1 MVSFLSSTLIY
12 SFPVC
17 PHKVKMLSVADSM
30 NTAVTGLQLVLV
42 SIFQMVKNIAVV
54 MKSFFFFIFHYSQT
68 WFLPQIFACFKPVIL
83 RML

>member
-54 MKSFFFFIFHYSQT
+54 MKSFFFKFSTIHKLGSCRRY
-68 WFLPQIFACFKPVIL
+68 LHVL
-83 RML
+83 NL

>member
-54 MKSFFFFIFHYSQT
+54 MKSFFLNFPLFTNLVPAADICMF
-68 WFLPQIFACFKPVIL
+68 
-83 RML
+83 